1 MPRAVPW
8 AAPHDENPH
17 EPHCRPGP
25 AGNRPPRLRRS
36 RTAAA
41 QRRDAVA
48 TGGDAG
54 IPALPG
60 QVFTAPAPSQ
70 AVRDQAALAAGCRAD
85 ADRIVTTRDRGQL
98 MREDERDARVGTDA
112 SIYARRGETD
122 RLGRIYE
129 RDRIAEDCVQQN
141 TQTPPR
147 R

>member
-1 MPRAVPW
+1 MNRLVVLGLLASGLIGCTGRP
-8 AAPHDENPH
+8 
-17 EPHCRPGP
+17 EPLP
-25 AGNRPPRLRRS
+25 
-36 RTAAA
+36 AAA
-41 QRRDAVA
+41 GAPA
-48 TGGDAG
+48 TRAAM
-54 IPALPG
+54 PTPG
-60 QVFTAPAPSQ
+60 QVFTAPPPSQ

-122 RLGRIYE
+122 RLGRIFE
-129 RDRIAEDCVQQN
+129 RDRIAEDCLQQN

>member
-1 MPRAVPW
+1 MNRIVVLGLLATGLLGCAGPEPLPPNAGTPSPRAAMP
-8 AAPHDENPH
+8 AS
-17 EPHCRPGP
+17 RP
-25 AGNRPPRLRRS
+25 S
-36 RTAAA
+36 
-41 QRRDAVA
+41 
-48 TGGDAG
+48 
-54 IPALPG
+54 PG

-85 ADRIVTTRDRGQL
+85 ADRIVTFRDRGQL
-98 MREDERDARVGTDA
+98 MREDERDARIGTDA